1 MKLTVGVAALLL
13 ATACASEP
21 TLRWSAD
28 TTNARGWPD
37 VRAAW
42 TRKGALWDAF
52 EDRVFAQAL
61 PLAPSVTTA
70 WEYDRALR
78 QRTPSSASTEPGRSL
93 ALAVSPGTLVV
104 FAAITPQDLR
114 WADTRD
120 GSLEF
125 FLVLPDGA
133 RPALTAQRLSEDE
146 LSDLRPWLPMFDAL
160 ASGFRL
166 VFEVPPDVTRAGVSL
181 RVVAPPGAVEL
192 NWRMSGP

>member
-1 MKLTVGVAALLL
+1 VGVAALLL
-13 ATACASEP
+13 ATACVSEP

-28 TTNARGWPD
+28 TTNARGWSD

-52 EDRVFAQAL
+52 EGRVFAQAI
-61 PLAPSVTTA
+61 PLAPPLVAA
-70 WEYDRALR
+70 WEQDRALR

-104 FAAITPQDLR
+104 FAAITPQDQR
-114 WADTRD
+114 WADTRE

-125 FLVLPDGA
+125 FLVQPDGV
-133 RPALTAQRLSEDE
+133 RPALSAQRLSEDE

-181 RVVAPPGAVEL
+181 RVVAPPGAVDL
-192 NWRMSGP
+192 KWRMSAP